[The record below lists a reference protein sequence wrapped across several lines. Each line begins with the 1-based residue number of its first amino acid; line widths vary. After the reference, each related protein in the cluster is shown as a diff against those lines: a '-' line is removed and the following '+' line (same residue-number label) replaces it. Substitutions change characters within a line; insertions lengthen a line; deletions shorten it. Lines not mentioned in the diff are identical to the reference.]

1 MLLLAFFI
9 SGWLAFAQQET
20 AVIEMAVEEVS
31 FSDNN
36 ELNAD
41 FEQKYFND
49 SIHSELA
56 KAVDLKEDLQHRNIE
71 ADSNSLGLG
80 YGVEQGS
87 SYYIYDYDSVSGE
100 TTISEQ
106 HRGSGAK
113 NNNDGVN
120 PDTRNIEDRREF
132 ERKMGQ
138 ERAENRRAKLKME
151 ELKRQQ
157 RLKNEARTEDDLSNK
172 GTSLGGLA
180 QFLAILIIGGLLGF
194 GAYLLFAKSPVESSS
209 SKIIYGQDFTPDEV
223 KLSELEIKIND
234 AKATADYRSATRLYF
249 VWAIKVLSDDGVIE
263 WKKRKTNYHYVNE
276 LTGKRYQSEFEVLVR
291 NYELIWYG
299 HYTVSARDFKAIEAL
314 FLQFIKSVQQ

>member
-1 MLLLAFFI
+1 M
-9 SGWLAFAQQET
+9 SGSLAFAQQET
-20 AVIEMAVEEVS
+20 AVEEVI
-31 FSDNN
+31 FSDNS

-56 KAVDLKEDLQHRNIE
+56 KAVDLKEDLQQRNIE

-87 SYYIYDYDSVSGE
+87 SYYIYYYDSVSGE

-120 PDTRNIEDRREF
+120 PDTRNIKDRHEF

-157 RLKNEARTEDDLSNK
+157 RLRNEARTEDDLSNK
-172 GTSLGGLA
+172 GTSFGGLA
-180 QFLAILIIGGLLGF
+180 QFLAIVIIVGLLAF

-209 SKIIYGQDFTPDEV
+209 KIVYGHDLTPDEL

-314 FLQFIKSVQQ
+314 FLQFIKSMQQ